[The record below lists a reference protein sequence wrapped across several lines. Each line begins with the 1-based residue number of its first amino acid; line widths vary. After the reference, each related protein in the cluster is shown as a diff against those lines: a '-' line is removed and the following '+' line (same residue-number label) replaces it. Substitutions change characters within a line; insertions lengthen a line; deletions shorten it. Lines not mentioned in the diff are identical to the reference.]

1 MKKIDLEDAIKVVIG
16 VGEYYSDLEGIT
28 DEEIDLLAH
37 FSATIA
43 LTLNKLATVET
54 IDDAVERIKIII
66 NNRNGDINE

>member
-54 IDDAVERIKIII
+54 VDAVEEIKIII